1 MIGFPRDQ
9 RHTARSLGL
18 TRIRKAV
25 VHDDTAQVRGM
36 VRKIRHLVQVEPVAQ
51 GQAEG

>member
-1 MIGFPRDQ
+1 MIGYPRDQ

-25 VHDDTAQVRGM
+25 VHDDTPQVRGM
-36 VRKIRHLVQVEPVAQ
+36 VAKVRHLVEM
-51 GQAEG
+51 EEE